1 MKSLRARLIVG
12 SAFVALVPLAVAMYF
27 LSQRVE
33 TMVRTQ
39 AAERLN
45 AALGGLQ
52 TELDLDRARIDQQ
65 LQILARDPTLKRLYL
80 LQPSGSR
87 DLSDYVDER
96 QSLLGLDFLQVS
108 NEAGTVVADGSA
120 SPPPQPPLAMSRS
133 APIRYESKAVGAVS
147 GGLFLDAAFLARL
160 KQAGGMELAIHDAAG
175 HVTASTIDAAG
186 AATIPVQTGVERV
199 RIGGRSYMSRSVPL
213 EIGEPSPATVTGF
226 VSTASADQTIATLQ
240 WTSAS
245 LGLLGLGIAILL
257 GTFWSSQISRPVERL
272 ASYSHKLAQ
281 GEWDEPLKFESV
293 SELQTLVQA
302 LDRMRQDLTTYR
314 DKLVTSE
321 RHAAWSQMARKVAHE
336 VKNPLTPIAISIADL
351 KRSYESERAD
361 FPAILDQAVRTI
373 SDEVETLKHLL
384 QEFSDFARLPAP
396 AFAPC
401 RLSALFADLA
411 ALYNRDVA
419 QGRLRFSPPAQEIT
433 ISADAGQI
441 RQALINLIKN
451 GLEAVDGS
459 GEVVVTAAAQE
470 NRAELSVS
478 DTGPGLNALQRAQLF
493 QPGFTTKSHGSGL
506 GLTIVERIVSEHR
519 GTITVDPATGTG
531 TTFRI
536 HLPLERRT

>member
-1 MKSLRARLIVG
+1 MKSLRARLIAG
-12 SAFVALVPLAVAMYF
+12 SALVALVPLAVAMYF

-39 AAERLN
+39 AAGRLN

-52 TELDLDRARIDQQ
+52 AELHADQDRIDQQ
-65 LQILARDPTLKRLYL
+65 LEILAKDPTLKRLYL
-80 LQPSGSR
+80 LQPAGSR
-87 DLSDYVDER
+87 DLNDYLTER
-96 QSLLGLDFLQVS
+96 RSLLGLDFLRIS
-108 NEAGTVVADGSA
+108 DERGTIVADESSTP
-120 SPPPQPPLAMSRS
+120 SPTSLAMSRA
-133 APIRYESKAVGAVS
+133 APIRYEGRIVGAVS
-147 GGLFLDAAFLARL
+147 GGLVLDAGFLARL
-160 KQAGGMELAIHDAAG
+160 KQTGGMELVLRDGSGRLA
-175 HVTASTIDAAG
+175 
-186 AATIPVQTGVERV
+186 AATMDSTRAQTTPTGTRTERI
-199 RIGGRSYMSRSVPL
+199 RLGNRSYMARSIPL
-213 EIGEPSPATVTGF
+213 EIGTPPPAIVTGL
-226 VSTASADQTIATLQ
+226 VSTAPADQTIATLQ

-257 GTFWSSQISRPVERL
+257 GTFWSSQVSRPVEQL
-272 ASYSHKLAQ
+272 ATYSRKLAQ
-281 GEWDEPLKFESV
+281 GDWDEPLIMSSV

-351 KRSYESERAD
+351 KRSYDSQRAD
-361 FPAILDQAVRTI
+361 FPEVLDQAVRTI
-373 SDEVETLKHLL
+373 SDEVDALKRLL
-384 QEFSDFARLPAP
+384 QEFSDFARLPVP

-401 RLSALFADLA
+401 RLSDLIGDLKT
-411 ALYNRDVA
+411 LYGRDVA
-419 QGRLRFSPPAQEIT
+419 DNRLRFSIPQRETT
-433 ISADAGQI
+433 ISVDAGQI

-459 GEVVVTAAAQE
+459 GYVSVLATPNGDQLEIA
-470 NRAELSVS
+470 VS
-478 DTGPGLNALQRAQLF
+478 DTGPGLTAEQRGQLF

-506 GLTIVERIVSEHR
+506 GLTIVERIVTEHR
-519 GTITVDPATGTG
+519 GAITVDSGTETG

-536 HLPLERRT
+536 QLPLRQET